1 MSRNRSLLSRLM
13 RTAALSS
20 VVTALLVT
28 YQWSHAAASRTVT
41 VTTASPEMMS
51 LLRDEHGLVA
61 AMLEAHLA
69 TEKKERATDSA
80 ARSGATVGAS
90 LR

>member
-1 MSRNRSLLSRLM
+1 MSRNRPLLSRLM

-20 VVTALLVT
+20 VATALLLT
-28 YQWSHAAASRTVT
+28 YQWSQAAGSHTAAVT
-41 VTTASPEMMS
+41 AATPEMMR

-61 AMLEAHLA
+61 AMLQAHLA
-69 TEKKERATDSA
+69 AEKKELATDGTS
-80 ARSGATVGAS
+80 RRGATPGAS